1 MEGNKFIKDLD
12 GMGQNKNSQKMG
24 GSNRCLD

>member
-12 GMGQNKNSQKMG
+12 GMDPNNNSQKMG